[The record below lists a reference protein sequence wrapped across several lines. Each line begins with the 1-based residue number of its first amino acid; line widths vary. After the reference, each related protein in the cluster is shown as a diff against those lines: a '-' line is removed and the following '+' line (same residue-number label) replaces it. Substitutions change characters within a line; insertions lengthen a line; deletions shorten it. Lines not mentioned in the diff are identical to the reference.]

1 MAGYGLSLFVLVSLA
16 PACINWPT
24 KFWWGNEAHLLKLW
38 TLVQRCVA
46 LRNEGTEPQAVNDL
60 FAFDMVR
67 NKSVSLLGLLNLD
80 HFIWGFGGAMSI
92 ESWLL
97 FFRAVSAD
105 MSVCPRS
112 KAFLGGKITKAFH
125 FSPTQIFRDDINSTL
140 FYLSVIARGSVL
152 YFMGNLV
159 AGDILSSGFSICC
172 WFMIEGQIYYGS
184 PDNAN
189 YLSQN
194 YGPTEWINVPEYT
207 LSIRA
212 S

>member
-1 MAGYGLSLFVLVSLA
+1 MYYLANKVLMGKWS
-16 PACINWPT
+16 PSFEIMNS
-24 KFWWGNEAHLLKLW
+24 
-38 TLVQRCVA
+38 
-46 LRNEGTEPQAVNDL
+46 GTEMCSFEEWGHRTTSCKWSLCLWYGKKQI
-60 FAFDMVR
+60 
-67 NKSVSLLGLLNLD
+67 SVSLGIIKFGPFHLGLWRSYFYWKLT
-80 HFIWGFGGAMSI
+80 SI
-92 ESWLL
+92 FKGSQWFQTL
-97 FFRAVSAD
+97 VCSCGIKTDAD
-105 MSVCPRS
+105 MSVWPRN

-140 FYLSVIARGSVL
+140 FYLSVIAWGSML

-194 YGPTEWINVPEYT
+194 YGPTEWINVP
-207 LSIRA
+207 
-212 S
+212 